1 MMEGHLISYGTAKT
15 IEFAVFFGLI
25 FAVGFY
31 QLYDLKRLAR
41 RREQARRDAE
51 TRGDEPS
58 TQGEHIPGWMLRR

>member
-1 MMEGHLISYGTAKT
+1 MDGHLISYGTAKT

-41 RREQARRDAE
+41 RREQARRDAQS
-51 TRGDEPS
+51 RGEEPAAQEES
-58 TQGEHIPGWMLRR
+58 IPGWMLRR